1 MNENFATKAIP
12 GQLSV
17 DEAEGIVEC
26 FVAGIG
32 NKDSVGDICMPGAF
46 TGSLARR
53 RPRVVWG
60 HDWNHPIGKVLEIYE
75 VGPKDP
81 RLPAKMRNAG
91 IGGLFARVQFNLKSE
106 RGREAFANV
115 VFFGADQEWSIGYK
129 TLKADYDNARQ
140 ANLLREVELYEVSP
154 VLHGANQLTATISIK
169 ADNSDDRVTSF
180 KKSKWPMFDRQFAAM
195 IKEEHPKIWDAG
207 GNIKGD
213 DQYTILTKIAEQGG
227 VAQTE
232 DQIKA
237 LELREAW
244 VARHEGDF
252 LLPGVIAQIKW
263 LAIGSRGEDHMKK
276 VVREQISKNQ
286 MKKKADG
293 DCPPA
298 TQEVAVNL
306 KNRQK
311 AIETAGYGPLN
322 PAEPNVK
329 FWAKKA
335 DRWDVTA
342 EDAKKQICG
351 NCAAFIKS
359 ESMLDCIKQGLG
371 NEPGNDAIDVI
382 EAGDLGYCEAF
393 DFKCASARTCDAWIS
408 GGPVTEEKKGY
419 GSYEDEPKGH
429 GYGGYESEGSSEDD
443 PMEELGRIAMRMQM
457 SEEEG
462 PTNDAMGRRAVLARA
477 LANELR
483 TPVRIRTI
491 TGNTVVFDVMG
502 EDEEEVTMRSS
513 WHAERGQVM
522 IGRPEMVRVETVY
535 LPVQGDTEG
544 EAYMGDEEFK
554 APTPVDAIPQERF
567 TGDVLRG
574 RGPRRGNL
582 ERLLRYWRPIMRK
595 PGGFRRCLVILAD
608 HPELYPLQNIC
619 AWLHHETTGLWP
631 NEGCHHPGMKN
642 CRRKLRG
649 VVRGSLWS
657 DSEFN
662 NRLDRLKPDGGKGM
676 PDPFE
681 MDEEKEY
688 GEVTDDDVEFANK
701 VLNWFAGEE
710 KDFMR
715 WVSDDRNWMHEG
727 ETEDNEWYEHD
738 WVKPEGAPEGVTA
751 KPGGCGC
758 GCSGKGSC
766 GTDIP
771 KSIEDSLAAL
781 QEKVGRTINSR
792 NAQKISQAID
802 LLTEVIGGSAPASIQ
817 QKGWDTYISAD
828 IEDLF
833 DLRESI
839 DPVLEYYGLEAEVD
853 DSGILIKELGAED
866 ALVALESIV
875 SNFDEIQTKGIGR
888 RIGRAARGGPN
899 AGRFVQRDGDGD
911 GKFSLTPGAPDE
923 TPISKL
929 PKRGAPDKPR
939 VYDGSGA
946 STGVFPGRA
955 RDRDFEKR
963 REELAQ
969 SLRDSVGLSPFNF
982 TQDELDEL
990 DYGPRP
996 GRPDSFGRR
1005 NRSGRDS
1012 FGNPVE
1018 TAGDKK
1024 RRREAENR
1032 MRARRER
1039 EAQDV
1044 RKRIE
1049 ERERTEER
1057 ERSQR
1062 AGEKVP
1068 VRRKPIDQIDK
1079 GPAGDAEIEKEIAD
1093 YDAAAEKRPLTA
1105 PQRDRNRALKKERAR
1120 RAEEAGKIPKLGDS
1134 TSLRSTNAESGLS
1147 DLVKKYGPPKGG
1159 FGSVEGAK
1167 KYADKIQNRVE
1178 NLLRRDRGRDIN
1190 REVDAGLALEF
1201 LEEAILNDNEND
1213 DVVNYLLERYK
1224 KMPKIDSEDEFI
1236 SFDPKEWHEFLRD
1249 EIEERRNQ

>member
-75 VGPKDP
+75 VAPKDP
-81 RLPAKMRNAG
+81 RLPGKMRNAG

-227 VAQTE
+227 VAETE

-263 LAIGSRGEDHMKK
+263 LAIGSRGEGHMKD
-276 VVREQISKNQ
+276 VVREQISKND
-286 MKKKADG
+286 MKKKAEG
-293 DCPPA
+293 DCPSA

-322 PAEPNVK
+322 PEEPNVK

-342 EDAKKQICG
+342 EDAKKQTCG
-351 NCAAFIKS
+351 NCAAFIKT

-371 NEPGNDAIDVI
+371 DEPSNDAIDVI
-382 EAGDLGYCEAF
+382 KAGDLGYCEAF

-408 GGPVTEEKKGY
+408 GGPVTGEEKGY
-419 GSYEDEPKGH
+419 GYGETEKPYEDEPKGH
-429 GYGGYESEGSSEDD
+429 GYGGYESQGSSEDD
-443 PMEELGRIAMRMQM
+443 PMEELGRIAMQMQM
-457 SEEEG
+457 PEEEG
-462 PTNDAMGRRAVLARA
+462 PSNDAMGRRAVLARA

-535 LPVQGDTEG
+535 LPVQGNAEG

-554 APTPVDAIPQERF
+554 APTPVDVIPQERF

-595 PGGFRRCLVILAD
+595 PGGFRRCLVILAN

-657 DSEFN
+657 DREFN
-662 NRLDRLKPDGGKGM
+662 NRIDRLTPNRGKGM

-715 WVSDDRNWMHEG
+715 WVSDEQNWMHEG
-727 ETEDNEWYEHD
+727 ESEDNEWYEHD
-738 WVKPEGAPEGVTA
+738 WVKPQGAPEGVAA

-758 GCSGKGSC
+758 GCSGKGSE

-771 KSIEDSLAAL
+771 KSIEDSIAAL

-802 LLTEVIGGSAPASIQ
+802 LLTDVIGGSAPAAIQ

-828 IEDLF
+828 TEDLF

-839 DPVLEYYGLEAEVD
+839 DPVLEYYGLDAEVD
-853 DSGILIKELGAED
+853 ESGILIKELGAED

-929 PKRGAPDKPR
+929 PKRGVPNKPR

-946 STGVFPGRA
+946 SPGVFPGRA

-963 REELAQ
+963 REELSR
-969 SLRDSVGLSPFNF
+969 SLRDAVN
-982 TQDELDEL
+982 E
-990 DYGPRP
+990 PRVFD
-996 GRPDSFGRR
+996 DSDKPRSRR
-1005 NRSGRDS
+1005 AS
-1012 FGNPVE
+1012 
-1018 TAGDKK
+1018 
-1024 RRREAENR
+1024 
-1032 MRARRER
+1032 
-1039 EAQDV
+1039 
-1044 RKRIE
+1044 
-1049 ERERTEER
+1049 
-1057 ERSQR
+1057 
-1062 AGEKVP
+1062 
-1068 VRRKPIDQIDK
+1068 
-1079 GPAGDAEIEKEIAD
+1079 
-1093 YDAAAEKRPLTA
+1093 A
-1105 PQRDRNRALKKERAR
+1105 PSR
-1120 RAEEAGKIPKLGDS
+1120 RAEEAAKPGAPVRRRRIKS
-1134 TSLRSTNAESGLS
+1134 RSLKE
-1147 DLVKKYGPPKGG
+1147 
-1159 FGSVEGAK
+1159 E
-1167 KYADKIQNRVE
+1167 
-1178 NLLRRDRGRDIN
+1178 
-1190 REVDAGLALEF
+1190 LET
-1201 LEEAILNDNEND
+1201 
-1213 DVVNYLLERYK
+1213 Y
-1224 KMPKIDSEDEFI
+1224 
-1236 SFDPKEWHEFLRD
+1236 RD
-1249 EIEERRNQ
+1249 EVKPSNLSPRTAH

>member
-1 MNENFATKAIP
+1 MNETFATKAIP

-46 TGSLARR
+46 EGSLKRR

-60 HDWNHPIGKVLEIYE
+60 HDWNHPIGKVLEINE
-75 VGPKDP
+75 VGPNDP

-169 ADNSDDRVTSF
+169 ADNAGDRVSSF
-180 KKSKWPMFDRQFAAM
+180 KKSKWPMFDRQFAEM
-195 IKEEHPKIWDAG
+195 IKTEHSKIWDAG

-227 VAQTE
+227 AAETE

-244 VARHEGDF
+244 IARHEGDF

-263 LAIGSRGEDHMKK
+263 LAIGSRGEGHMKD
-276 VVREQISKNQ
+276 VVREAISKEK
-286 MKKKADG
+286 MGKKAEG

-298 TQEVAVNL
+298 TQEIAVNL

-322 PAEPNVK
+322 PAEPNLE

-335 DRWDVTA
+335 NRWDVTA
-342 EDAKKQICG
+342 EDAQKQTCG
-351 NCAAFIKS
+351 NCAAFIKT

-371 NEPGNDAIDVI
+371 NEPGNDAMDVI
-382 EAGDLGYCEAF
+382 KAGDLGYCEAF

-419 GSYEDEPKGH
+419 GYGGTETPYEDEPKGH
-429 GYGGYESEGSSEDD
+429 GYGGYQSEGSSDDD
-443 PMEELGRIAMRMQM
+443 PMEELGRIAARMRVVDEDESPREQ
-457 SEEEG
+457 G
-462 PTNDAMGRRAVLARA
+462 QTNDAMGRRAVLARA

-483 TPVRIRTI
+483 TPVKIRTI

-502 EDEEEVTMRSS
+502 EDDDKVTMRSS
-513 WHAERGQVM
+513 WHAERGQIM
-522 IGRPEMVRVETVY
+522 LGRPEMVRVETVY
-535 LPVQGDTEG
+535 VPVRGDSEG
-544 EAYMGDEEFK
+544 EAYMGDEEYK
-554 APTPVDAIPQERF
+554 APIPPDVIPQERI

-649 VVRGSLWS
+649 VVRGSLLS
-657 DSEFN
+657 DSEFD
-662 NRLDRLKPDGGKGM
+662 NRLSRLDSKPDGKGM

-681 MDEEKEY
+681 PDYEKDDM
-688 GEVTDDDVEFANK
+688 GEVTEDDMEYAYK
-701 VLNWFAGEE
+701 VMNWFAGEE
-710 KDFMR
+710 KEFMEQLI
-715 WVSDDRNWMHEG
+715 DDKNWSHEG
-727 ETEDNEWYEHD
+727 ETESGEWYEHD
-738 WVKPEGAPEGVTA
+738 WVKPENAPTDVSA

-758 GCSGKGSC
+758 GCSGKGSE

-802 LLTEVIGGSAPASIQ
+802 LLTDVIGGSAPAAIQ

-828 IEDLF
+828 TEDLF

-853 DSGILIKELGAED
+853 ESGILIKELGAED

-875 SNFDEIQTKGIGR
+875 SNFDEIQTKGIGG
-888 RIGRAARGGPN
+888 RIGGASWRRPP
-899 AGRFVQRDGDGD
+899 AGRFIPNDGDGD
-911 GKFSLTPGAPDE
+911 GFFSPKPGAPDK
-923 TPISKL
+923 TPVSKL
-929 PKRGAPDKPR
+929 PKRGVPDKPR
-939 VYDGSGA
+939 VYDGN
-946 STGVFPGRA
+946 GVLNRI
-955 RDRDFEKR
+955 R
-963 REELAQ
+963 
-969 SLRDSVGLSPFNF
+969 
-982 TQDELDEL
+982 QDQ
-990 DYGPRP
+990 
-996 GRPDSFGRR
+996 
-1005 NRSGRDS
+1005 
-1012 FGNPVE
+1012 
-1018 TAGDKK
+1018 
-1024 RRREAENR
+1024 ENQKPEV
-1032 MRARRER
+1032 RARRV
-1039 EAQDV
+1039 QDFLDSANSGRSPKRRGVSGV
-1044 RKRIE
+1044 RKAPRNYGSAE
-1049 ERERTEER
+1049 SSEQMLRDMAGGRGGPKPPRRPDRENGVETVLRTS
-1057 ERSQR
+1057 RSM
-1062 AGEKVP
+1062 
-1068 VRRKPIDQIDK
+1068 
-1079 GPAGDAEIEKEIAD
+1079 
-1093 YDAAAEKRPLTA
+1093 
-1105 PQRDRNRALKKERAR
+1105 RD
-1120 RAEEAGKIPKLGDS
+1120 GDS
-1134 TSLRSTNAESGLS
+1134 TPKRTRVPTRPSDDDGSTRDRIRPEALPYPKQNKERDYVDSTRERIKKAKAAKKISEEERAALIEEILDDYQEVMFDSRTDSYTQEFMLQQLS
-1147 DLVKKYGPPKGG
+1147 DFPEYQDGDGTTVKPKDIADGIASEYGLG
-1159 FGSVEGAK
+1159 
-1167 KYADKIQNRVE
+1167 D
-1178 NLLRRDRGRDIN
+1178 DW
-1190 REVDAGLALEF
+1190 
-1201 LEEAILNDNEND
+1201 ND
-1213 DVVNYLLERYK
+1213 
-1224 KMPKIDSEDEFI
+1224 
-1236 SFDPKEWHEFLRD
+1236 
-1249 EIEERRNQ
+1249 